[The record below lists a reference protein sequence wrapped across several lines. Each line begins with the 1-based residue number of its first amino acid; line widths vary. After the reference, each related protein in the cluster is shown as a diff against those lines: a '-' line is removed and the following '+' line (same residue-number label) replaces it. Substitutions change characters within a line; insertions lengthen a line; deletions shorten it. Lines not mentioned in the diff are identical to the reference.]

1 MKNILITGANRG
13 IGLKFAQLLS
23 NNINTVYVTTRDLN
37 NCIELKKINNIEILE
52 LDLLEKNSI
61 KDFCSD
67 VKDMPFDLII
77 NNAGIFQDEQMKE
90 THLDPELWLDEMM
103 INAIGPI
110 VLTQKLKENLIS
122 GNEKKVVFISSQM
135 ASIDDNYSGGYYFYR
150 TSKSALNSAA
160 KSLSIDWKADE
171 ISVLMLHPGWVKT
184 DMGGSKAKLEIDESV
199 NSMIKVIEASNISNT
214 GSFLNYNG
222 DKLEW

>member
-23 NNINTVYVTTRDLN
+23 NSTNIIYVTTRDLN

-67 VKDMPFDLII
+67 VKDIPFDLII
-77 NNAGIFQDEQMKE
+77 NNAGIFQDEQMEE
-90 THLDPELWLDEMM
+90 TNLDPELWLDEMM
-103 INAIGPI
+103 INAIGPVI
-110 VLTQKLKENLIS
+110 LTQKLKENLIS

-135 ASIDDNYSGGYYFYR
+135 GSIDDNYSGGYYFYR

-160 KSLSIDWKADE
+160 KSLSIDWKAEE

>member
-67 VKDMPFDLII
+67 VKDIPFDLII
-77 NNAGIFQDEQMKE
+77 NNAGIFQDEQMEE
-90 THLDPELWLDEMM
+90 TNLDPELWLDEMM
-103 INAIGPI
+103 INAIGPV

-135 ASIDDNYSGGYYFYR
+135 GSIDDNYSGGYYFYR

-160 KSLSIDWKADE
+160 KSLSIDWKTDE

>member
-23 NNINTVYVTTRDLN
+23 NSTNIIYVTTRDLN
-37 NCIELKKINNIEILE
+37 NCIELKKINNIKILE

-67 VKDMPFDLII
+67 VKDIPFDLII
-77 NNAGIFQDEQMKE
+77 NNAGIFQDEQMEE
-90 THLDPELWLDEMM
+90 TNLDPELWLDEMM
-103 INAIGPI
+103 INAIGPV

-135 ASIDDNYSGGYYFYR
+135 GSIDDNYSGGYYFYR

-160 KSLSIDWKADE
+160 KSLSIDWKTDE

>member
-67 VKDMPFDLII
+67 VKDIPFDLII
-77 NNAGIFQDEQMKE
+77 NNAGIFQDEQMEE

-135 ASIDDNYSGGYYFYR
+135 GSIDDNYSGGYYFYR

-160 KSLSIDWKADE
+160 KSLSIDWKTDE

>member
-135 ASIDDNYSGGYYFYR
+135 GSIDDNYSGGYYFYR